1 MPTTLATVQDRL
13 PAILERAEATLQT
26 VTEIVSKVPESLDR
40 SNRFFTNVER
50 IFQESELPA
59 LSADS
64 RKFFSTTSGQID
76 KIATDLERVI
86 GTDGT
91 LVTFVENANAAI
103 KAADLPTTNQSA
115 RAAADQTTLAADDL
129 RRTLPAIRDSLD
141 QLRDLARQLQEQPES
156 VVYGPRPPV
165 DEEMTRVTGSGLRL
179 LVVLICLAG
188 IACQL
193 KRPETIPGRMI
204 EPQLLAPQAPAPA
217 GPGTSGATAASIRLL
232 DTQARGH
239 IGRRV
244 LHQQPDG
251 ELIEDP
257 VWRWSSAPDRYL
269 DTALR
274 LELTSSRVLRLVDVA
289 SAPTVAA
296 TLLVWHLETGG
307 GTRLVGAVEFQV
319 TRTDHVVQTQVVQA
333 SEAVSADLPGD
344 LAAAAGRLLRRLAL
358 EGLTRVASER

>member
-1 MPTTLATVQDRL
+1 MAVEKSYARLGLFLVVVLVVVLATALLFIQRWRSRAVIELVTYTNENVSGLEVSSPVRFRGVSLGRVSEVRVDPRDVIVEIDFELFPDRLNTIGISAERIGQMQDFLGAAPKLRASMVSNPVTGEAYLLLDVPEHPPTPMTLAFTPDRPYVPWVPTTMATVQDRL

-26 VTEIVSKVPESLDR
+26 VTEIVSRVPESLDR

-86 GTDGT
+86 GTDGA
-91 LVTFVENANAAI
+91 LVAFVENANAAI

-165 DEEMTRVTGSGLRL
+165 
-179 LVVLICLAG
+179 A
-188 IACQL
+188 
-193 KRPETIPGRMI
+193 KK
-204 EPQLLAPQAPAPA
+204 
-217 GPGTSGATAASIRLL
+217 
-232 DTQARGH
+232 
-239 IGRRV
+239 
-244 LHQQPDG
+244 
-251 ELIEDP
+251 
-257 VWRWSSAPDRYL
+257 
-269 DTALR
+269 
-274 LELTSSRVLRLVDVA
+274 
-289 SAPTVAA
+289 
-296 TLLVWHLETGG
+296 
-307 GTRLVGAVEFQV
+307 
-319 TRTDHVVQTQVVQA
+319 
-333 SEAVSADLPGD
+333 
-344 LAAAAGRLLRRLAL
+344 
-358 EGLTRVASER
+358 

>member
-1 MPTTLATVQDRL
+1 MAVEKSYARLGLFLVVVLVIVLATALLFIQRWRSRAVIEMVTYTNENVSGLEVSSPVRFRGVSLGRVSEVRVDPREVIVEIDFEMFPDRLNTIGISTERVGQIRDLRGMFPNLRASMVSNPVTGEAYLLLDVPENPPTPMTLAFTPDRPYVPWVPTTLATVQDRL

-86 GTDGT
+86 GADGT

-103 KAADLPTTNQSA
+103 KAADLPSTNQSA

-165 DEEMTRVTGSGLRL
+165 
-179 LVVLICLAG
+179 A
-188 IACQL
+188 
-193 KRPETIPGRMI
+193 KK
-204 EPQLLAPQAPAPA
+204 
-217 GPGTSGATAASIRLL
+217 
-232 DTQARGH
+232 
-239 IGRRV
+239 
-244 LHQQPDG
+244 
-251 ELIEDP
+251 
-257 VWRWSSAPDRYL
+257 
-269 DTALR
+269 
-274 LELTSSRVLRLVDVA
+274 
-289 SAPTVAA
+289 
-296 TLLVWHLETGG
+296 
-307 GTRLVGAVEFQV
+307 
-319 TRTDHVVQTQVVQA
+319 
-333 SEAVSADLPGD
+333 
-344 LAAAAGRLLRRLAL
+344 
-358 EGLTRVASER
+358 

>member
-1 MPTTLATVQDRL
+1 MAVEKSYARLGLFLVVVLVVVLATALLFIQRWRSRAVIELVTYTNENVSGLEVSSPVRFRGVSLGRVSEVRVDPHDVIVEIDFELFPDRLNTIGIGAERIGQMQDFLGVAPKLRASMVSNPVTGEAYLLLDVPENPPTPMTLAFTPDRPYVPWVPTTMATVQDRL

-165 DEEMTRVTGSGLRL
+165 
-179 LVVLICLAG
+179 A
-188 IACQL
+188 
-193 KRPETIPGRMI
+193 KK
-204 EPQLLAPQAPAPA
+204 
-217 GPGTSGATAASIRLL
+217 
-232 DTQARGH
+232 
-239 IGRRV
+239 
-244 LHQQPDG
+244 
-251 ELIEDP
+251 
-257 VWRWSSAPDRYL
+257 
-269 DTALR
+269 
-274 LELTSSRVLRLVDVA
+274 
-289 SAPTVAA
+289 
-296 TLLVWHLETGG
+296 
-307 GTRLVGAVEFQV
+307 
-319 TRTDHVVQTQVVQA
+319 
-333 SEAVSADLPGD
+333 
-344 LAAAAGRLLRRLAL
+344 
-358 EGLTRVASER
+358 

>member
-1 MPTTLATVQDRL
+1 MAVEKSYARLGLFLVVVLVVVVATALLFIQRWRSRAVIAMVTYTNENVSGLEVSSPVRFRGVSLGRVSEVRVDPREVIVEIDFEMFPDRLNTIGISTERVGQIRDLRGMFPNLRASMVSNPVTGEAYLLLDVPENPPTPMTLAFTPDRPYVPWVPTTLATVQDRL
-13 PAILERAEATLQT
+13 PKILERAEAALQT

-115 RAAADQTTLAADDL
+115 RAAADQTALAADDL

-156 VVYGPRPPV
+156 VVYGPRPPA
-165 DEEMTRVTGSGLRL
+165 T
-179 LVVLICLAG
+179 
-188 IACQL
+188 
-193 KRPETIPGRMI
+193 KR
-204 EPQLLAPQAPAPA
+204 
-217 GPGTSGATAASIRLL
+217 
-232 DTQARGH
+232 
-239 IGRRV
+239 
-244 LHQQPDG
+244 
-251 ELIEDP
+251 
-257 VWRWSSAPDRYL
+257 
-269 DTALR
+269 
-274 LELTSSRVLRLVDVA
+274 
-289 SAPTVAA
+289 
-296 TLLVWHLETGG
+296 
-307 GTRLVGAVEFQV
+307 
-319 TRTDHVVQTQVVQA
+319 
-333 SEAVSADLPGD
+333 
-344 LAAAAGRLLRRLAL
+344 
-358 EGLTRVASER
+358 

>member
-1 MPTTLATVQDRL
+1 MAVEKSYARLGLFLVVVLVVVVATALLFIQRWRSRAVIAMVTYTNENVSGLEVSSPVRFRGVSLGRVSEVRVDPREVIVEIDFEMFPDRLNTIGISTERVGQIRDLRGMFPNLRASMVSNPVTGEAYLLLDVPENPPTPMTLAFTPDRPYVPWVPTTLATVQDRL
-13 PAILERAEATLQT
+13 PKILERAEAALQT

-115 RAAADQTTLAADDL
+115 RAAADQTALAADDL

-165 DEEMTRVTGSGLRL
+165 E
-179 LVVLICLAG
+179 
-188 IACQL
+188 
-193 KRPETIPGRMI
+193 KR
-204 EPQLLAPQAPAPA
+204 
-217 GPGTSGATAASIRLL
+217 
-232 DTQARGH
+232 
-239 IGRRV
+239 
-244 LHQQPDG
+244 
-251 ELIEDP
+251 
-257 VWRWSSAPDRYL
+257 
-269 DTALR
+269 
-274 LELTSSRVLRLVDVA
+274 
-289 SAPTVAA
+289 
-296 TLLVWHLETGG
+296 
-307 GTRLVGAVEFQV
+307 
-319 TRTDHVVQTQVVQA
+319 
-333 SEAVSADLPGD
+333 
-344 LAAAAGRLLRRLAL
+344 
-358 EGLTRVASER
+358 

>member
-1 MPTTLATVQDRL
+1 MAVEKSYARLGLFLVVVLVVVLATAFLFIQRWRSRAVIAMVTYTNENVSGLEVSSPVRFRGVSLGRVSEVRVDPREVIVEIDFEMFPDRLNTIGISTERVGQIRDLRGMFPNLRASMVSNPVTGEAYLLLDVPENPPTPMTLAFTPDRPYVPWVPTTLATVQDRL
-13 PAILERAEATLQT
+13 PKILERAEAALQT

-64 RKFFSTTSGQID
+64 RKFFSATSGQID

-115 RAAADQTTLAADDL
+115 RAAADQTALAADDL

-165 DEEMTRVTGSGLRL
+165 D
-179 LVVLICLAG
+179 
-188 IACQL
+188 
-193 KRPETIPGRMI
+193 KR
-204 EPQLLAPQAPAPA
+204 
-217 GPGTSGATAASIRLL
+217 
-232 DTQARGH
+232 
-239 IGRRV
+239 
-244 LHQQPDG
+244 
-251 ELIEDP
+251 
-257 VWRWSSAPDRYL
+257 
-269 DTALR
+269 
-274 LELTSSRVLRLVDVA
+274 
-289 SAPTVAA
+289 
-296 TLLVWHLETGG
+296 
-307 GTRLVGAVEFQV
+307 
-319 TRTDHVVQTQVVQA
+319 
-333 SEAVSADLPGD
+333 
-344 LAAAAGRLLRRLAL
+344 
-358 EGLTRVASER
+358 

>member
-1 MPTTLATVQDRL
+1 MAVDKSYARLGLFLVVVLVVVLATALLFIQRWRSGAVIELVTYTNENVSGLEVSSPVRFRGVSIGRVSEVRVDPRDVIVEIDFEMFPDRLNTIGISAERIGQIRDLRGMFPNLRASMVSNPVTGEAYLLLDVPENPPAPMTLAFTPDRPYVPWVPTTLATVQDRL

-40 SNRFFTNVER
+40 SNPFFTNVER

-64 RKFFSTTSGQID
+64 RKFFSATSGQIE

-165 DEEMTRVTGSGLRL
+165 
-179 LVVLICLAG
+179 A
-188 IACQL
+188 
-193 KRPETIPGRMI
+193 KR
-204 EPQLLAPQAPAPA
+204 
-217 GPGTSGATAASIRLL
+217 
-232 DTQARGH
+232 
-239 IGRRV
+239 
-244 LHQQPDG
+244 
-251 ELIEDP
+251 
-257 VWRWSSAPDRYL
+257 
-269 DTALR
+269 
-274 LELTSSRVLRLVDVA
+274 
-289 SAPTVAA
+289 
-296 TLLVWHLETGG
+296 
-307 GTRLVGAVEFQV
+307 
-319 TRTDHVVQTQVVQA
+319 
-333 SEAVSADLPGD
+333 
-344 LAAAAGRLLRRLAL
+344 
-358 EGLTRVASER
+358 